1 MPKSQKLLSQ
11 PYLKNRNMF
20 VDAVDSCIGICCE
33 IFTCMQEVRFFLMFP
48 AINPFSFPK
57 TVERRYVRE
66 WSMAMEDSLQIQDDD
81 LRPIEDD
88 L

>member
-1 MPKSQKLLSQ
+1 MTKSQKLLSQ

-20 VDAVDSCIGICCE
+20 VDAVD
-33 IFTCMQEVRFFLMFP
+33 
-48 AINPFSFPK
+48 A
-57 TVERRYVRE
+57 
-66 WSMAMEDSLQIQDDD
+66 LQIQDDD